1 MAKAKVLDGKD
12 FMIFVGGKATALATS
27 HKLTINAETSDSASK
42 DDGMWDEVV
51 VSKMSWEAS
60 TEALVAAEEGVDS
73 YDAMLDLMLAK
84 NPVDL
89 IMGIPANLS
98 NDGVPEAGWSAP
110 TGTHYKGK
118 AIITSLDRTDSKG
131 SNATFSASFKG
142 VGKLEKVT
150 A

>member
-60 TEALVAAEEGVDS
+60 TEALVAAESGVDS

-89 IMGIPANLS
+89 VMGIPANLS
-98 NDGVPEAGWSAP
+98 NDGVPETGWAAP